1 MREDILPPEE
11 ETEVETKSATY
22 SRLVEDE
29 DEFVYIRES
38 NSAPLD
44 SPVRKGMSQ
53 CSKIRKK
60 VQFQKYKNTFFAIS
74 KNGKKISF
82 AQEKNLKLPKMQFS
96 DFFLLQK
103 LIFYHF

>member
-29 DEFVYIRES
+29 DEFMYIRES

-44 SPVRKGMSQ
+44 SPVRKGM
-53 CSKIRKK
+53 
-60 VQFQKYKNTFFAIS
+60 
-74 KNGKKISF
+74 
-82 AQEKNLKLPKMQFS
+82 
-96 DFFLLQK
+96 
-103 LIFYHF
+103 